1 MITHAVTR
9 QGTTVAAVRAA
20 HRPAWAIV
28 TLIVGVLAALAIA
41 STLAVLLAIGV
52 AACHAALQTPA
63 ARRVHAERAAR
74 ARRRTRHAQRER
86 RIEAAG
92 ADTDELR
99 QLAEVVDHVA
109 DRGMPA
115 PFDVEP
121 LLDHYV
127 ELTTARQRCFAA
139 LARANPPCLEA
150 KLALAL
156 AASPRSAQVLER
168 RISRARSLA
177 EAAQRLDEDIA
188 ELTETIRYCGERAE
202 LFDAAL
208 PALDP
213 DLVASALACYDAYDA
228 YDTCDAA
235 SAR

>member
-9 QGTTVAAVRAA
+9 QGSAIATVDGA
-20 HRPAWAIV
+20 HRPAWAVV
-28 TLIVGVLAALAIA
+28 TLIVGVVAALAIA
-41 STLAVLLAIGV
+41 STLAVLIAIAL
-52 AACHAALQTPA
+52 AACHAAIEMPA
-63 ARRVHAERAAR
+63 ARRMRAERAAR
-74 ARRRTRHAQRER
+74 AQRRIRHEHRER
-86 RIEAAG
+86 RVEAAG
-92 ADTDELR
+92 ADADELR
-99 QLAEVVDHVA
+99 QLAEVVDRVA
-109 DRGMPA
+109 GRGAPA

-150 KLALAL
+150 KLVLAR
-156 AASPRSAQVLER
+156 AASPRSAEVIER

-202 LFDAAL
+202 LFDDGL

-213 DLVASALACYDAYDA
+213 DLVASALAYYDACDA
-228 YDTCDAA
+228 CDAA
-235 SAR
+235 GAR

>member
-9 QGTTVAAVRAA
+9 QGSAAAAVHDA

-28 TLIVGVLAALAIA
+28 TLIVGVVAALAVA
-41 STLAVLLAIGV
+41 STLAVLLAIAL
-52 AACHAALQTPA
+52 AACHAAIETPA
-63 ARRVHAERAAR
+63 ARRVRAERAAR
-74 ARRRTRHAQRER
+74 AQRRIRNQHRER
-86 RIEAAG
+86 RVEAAG
-92 ADTDELR
+92 ADADELR
-99 QLAEVVDHVA
+99 QLAEVVDRVA
-109 DRGMPA
+109 NRGLPE

-150 KLALAL
+150 KLVLAR
-156 AASPRSAQVLER
+156 ATSPRAAEVLER
-168 RISRARSLA
+168 RITRARSLA

-202 LFDAAL
+202 LFDEGL

-228 YDTCDAA
+228 VG
-235 SAR
+235 AR

>member
-9 QGTTVAAVRAA
+9 PGAAAAPVRAG

-28 TLIVGVLAALAIA
+28 TLIAGVVAALAIA
-41 STLAVLLAIGV
+41 STLAVLLAIAV
-52 AACHAALQTPA
+52 AACHAAIATPA
-63 ARRVHAERAAR
+63 ARRVRAERAVR
-74 ARRRTRHAQRER
+74 AQRRARHAQRER

-92 ADTDELR
+92 ADVDELR
-99 QLAEVVDHVA
+99 QLAEIVDRVA
-109 DRGMPA
+109 QRGGPA

-150 KLALAL
+150 KLVLAR
-156 AASPRSAQVLER
+156 AASPRSADVLER

-188 ELTETIRYCGERAE
+188 ELTETIRYCGERTE
-202 LFDAAL
+202 LFDEPL

-213 DLVASALACYDAYDA
+213 DLVGSALAYYDA
-228 YDTCDAA
+228 YDTCEAVG
-235 SAR
+235 AR

>member
-9 QGTTVAAVRAA
+9 QGSTAAAVDGA

-28 TLIVGVLAALAIA
+28 TLIVGVVAALAIA
-41 STLAVLLAIGV
+41 STLAVLLAIAL
-52 AACHAALQTPA
+52 AACHAAIEMPA
-63 ARRVHAERAAR
+63 ARRVRAQRAAR
-74 ARRRTRHAQRER
+74 AQRRIRHQHRER
-86 RIEAAG
+86 RLEAAG
-92 ADTDELR
+92 ADADELR
-99 QLAEVVDHVA
+99 QLAEVVDRVA
-109 DRGMPA
+109 DRGLPA

-150 KLALAL
+150 KLVLAR
-156 AASPRSAQVLER
+156 AASPRSAEVLER

-177 EAAQRLDEDIA
+177 ETAQRLDEDIA

-202 LFDAAL
+202 LFDEGL
-208 PALDP
+208 PALDS
-213 DLVASALACYDAYDA
+213 DLVTSALAYYDAYDA
-228 YDTCDAA
+228 YDAVG
-235 SAR
+235 AR